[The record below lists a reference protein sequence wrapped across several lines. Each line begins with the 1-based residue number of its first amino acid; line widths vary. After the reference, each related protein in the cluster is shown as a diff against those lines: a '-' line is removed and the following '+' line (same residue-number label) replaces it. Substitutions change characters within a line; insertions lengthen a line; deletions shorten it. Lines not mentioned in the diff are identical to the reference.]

1 MLSRRGASDAGRLR
15 LRLLLEQATAT
26 PDGAGGSTRA
36 WVGAG
41 TVAADLTPIRPE
53 EGPRGEG
60 LADMV
65 LHKIVIRHR
74 DDVALG
80 DRFRLGARTFVILA
94 ATDPAED
101 GRYLACLAEEEREA

>member
-1 MLSRRGASDAGRLR
+1 MLSRPGASDAGRLR
-15 LRLLLEQATAT
+15 LRLLLEHATAT
-26 PDGAGGSTRA
+26 PDGAGGVTCA
-36 WVGAG
+36 WDNVA

-74 DDVALG
+74 GDVAPG
-80 DRFRLGARTFVILA
+80 DRFRLGARSFLILA

-101 GRYLACLAEEEREA
+101 RRYLACIAEEERPA